1 MRAFNNQ
8 SPSTSLASSNGPLK
22 QKHETGGGSIEFS
35 KAVAGTTDVPLL
47 HGDVGKNF
55 ISNIEGQTLL
65 HKGQEEPLKTDGQYE
80 GTDHQTTAS
89 LASVSLELP
98 AASVVNS
105 QLQSTLL
112 SENKDRCTNVA
123 PNITNS
129 LGFSAQSYGTGL
141 DKVMNV
147 SPNGNIQN
155 LCTEMASLNIDR
167 HIGAEPS
174 GHTRPDSSLSDN
186 TLVTSPRNQGMQQ
199 CFPEKVGEPSTSI
212 ALGKALA
219 STDDIHTKREQSD
232 LRSDFLS
239 RESGWRSDSQTR
251 VPTTD
256 LQVEPPEAEKDLQ
269 YFEDQRLK
277 DPELV
282 TSYFPNPSHSFH
294 HSGHSGL
301 HSLQQNEPFGSRS
314 FNRPHVLDNKVNKGL
329 LLHPSGVPMVP
340 NRYPEDIISN
350 SVDLDRAVEHSY
362 LFPSEVNRNHS
373 GRFEVEAG
381 NSNQN
386 VATDMLGESNIIS
399 NILSLDFDAWDETL
413 TSPQNLAKFL
423 GETDRLQGSLKSSN
437 SWKAQN
443 SSQSRF
449 PFARYDEP
457 KNQVSNVKTSL
468 SNIGQVLKDDPSTHD
483 FAENK
488 YFNFDKFGD
497 GNGFSAFNIEEPN
510 NFPSSYSHLS
520 PNKLSGEF

>member
-1 MRAFNNQ
+1 MHASNNP
-8 SPSTSLASSNGPLK
+8 SPSTSLACSNGPLK
-22 QKHETGGGSIEFS
+22 QKPETGGCSKEFS
-35 KAVAGTTDVPLL
+35 KAGAGTAEVPLL

-65 HKGQEEPLKTDGQYE
+65 HKGQEEPLKTDGQYD

-89 LASVSLELP
+89 LASVPLELP

-105 QLQSTLL
+105 QLQS
-112 SENKDRCTNVA
+112 A
-123 PNITNS
+123 PS
-129 LGFSAQSYGTGL
+129 S

-147 SPNGNIQN
+147 SANGNIQN
-155 LCTEMASLNIDR
+155 LCSEMASLNIDR
-167 HIGAEPS
+167 LIGPEPS

-186 TLVTSPRNQGMQQ
+186 TLVTSPQNQGMQQ

-239 RESGWRSDSQTR
+239 RESGWRSDSQTQ

-256 LQVEPPEAEKDLQ
+256 LQVEPPEVEKDLQ

-282 TSYFPNPSHSFH
+282 TSHFRNPS
-294 HSGHSGL
+294 
-301 HSLQQNEPFGSRS
+301 HSLQQNEPFGSSS
-314 FNRPHVLDNKVNKGL
+314 FNHPHILDNKVNKGL
-329 LLHPSGVPMVP
+329 LLHPSGVPIVP

-350 SVDLDRAVEHSY
+350 SVDLNRAVEHSY
-362 LFPSEVNRNHS
+362 LFPSEVKRNHS
-373 GRFEVEAG
+373 GRFEVEAA

-386 VATDMLGESNIIS
+386 VDTDMLGESNIIT
-399 NILSLDFDAWDETL
+399 NILSIDFDGWDETL

-423 GETDRLQGSLKSSN
+423 GESDRLQGSLKSSN

-449 PFARYDEP
+449 LFARYDEP
-457 KNQVSNVKTSL
+457 KNQVSNVKASF

-488 YFNFDKFGD
+488 YFNFDKFGG
-497 GNGFSAFNIEEPN
+497 GNGFSAFSIEEPN

-520 PNKLSGEF
+520 PNNLSGEL